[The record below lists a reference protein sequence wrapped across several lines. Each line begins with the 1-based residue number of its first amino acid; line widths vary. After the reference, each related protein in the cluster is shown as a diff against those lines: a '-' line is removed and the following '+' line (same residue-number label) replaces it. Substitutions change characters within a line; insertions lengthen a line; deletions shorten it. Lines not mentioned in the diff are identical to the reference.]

1 MADQHYPVMCNEMVA
16 ALVTDVHGRYI
27 DATFGRGG
35 HAKALL
41 GALSPDAQL
50 LLIDQDKAAI
60 AYAQET
66 LAKDPRVRVEQASF
80 SNLSSI
86 CDQLGWVGQVTG
98 VMADLGVSSPQLDD
112 PNRGFSF
119 MRDGPLDMRMNTDTS
134 PSAKE
139 WLVHASEKEI
149 ADVLFH
155 YGQERY
161 ARRIARALVGY
172 RRTQSI
178 DTTHELAEI
187 IRQAHPRWPKH
198 HHPATKSFQAIRIF
212 INKELDAL
220 TELLPQIQRVLALH
234 GRMACLSFHSL
245 EDRMIKQF
253 VQAQGQSKMLS
264 DLPLTESQRFEAGIT
279 KMRWVG
285 KFQVPIDQELSE
297 NPRSRSAKLR
307 VAEKVGVG

>member
-41 GALSPDAQL
+41 DALSPDAQL

-112 PNRGFSF
+112 PSRGFSF
-119 MRDGPLDMRMNTDTS
+119 MRDGPLDMRMNTDAS

-139 WLVHASEKEI
+139 WLAHASEKEI

-220 TELLPQIQRVLALH
+220 TELLPQIQHVLALH

-253 VQAQGQSKMLS
+253 VQAQGHSKMLS

-307 VAEKVGVG
+307 VAEKVEVG